1 MAHLEITP
9 RKHYRSTLGTRVD
22 ARLPILGLHNRISA
36 ELEFDFHTHPRGQL
50 AYASSGIIKVYTDNG
65 CWIVPPS
72 QAVWIPG
79 EMNHSIIPE
88 VRAEIRHL
96 FIDPSCLD
104 KFPTQCSVVE
114 VSPLLREL
122 ILRVADFG
130 DNYAENSPANRIC
143 GVILDEMQAL
153 KPSLLHLPLAG
164 DRRLQRI
171 MKAMIEK
178 PEAETG
184 LSHWAEFVG
193 ASERTLSRLFHKET
207 GMSFQQWR
215 KQLLLHEAIDLL
227 GKGES
232 VLNVAL
238 ELGYSSPSAFVAM
251 FRKALGTTP
260 GQYFKEEIS

>member
-1 MAHLEITP
+1 MSYLKIPP
-9 RKHYRSTLGTRVD
+9 RKHHRSSLGTKVD
-22 ARLPILGLHNRISA
+22 ARLPILGLHNLVSA

-50 AYASSGIIKVYTDNG
+50 AYASAGIIKIFTDNG

-79 EMNHSIIPE
+79 GMNHSIVPE

-104 KFPTQCSVVE
+104 RFPEQCSVVE

-122 ILRVADFG
+122 ILKVAGFG
-130 DNYAENSPANRIC
+130 EHYAENSAASRIC
-143 GVILDEMQAL
+143 GVILDELQAL
-153 KPSLLHLPLAG
+153 KPSLLHLPLPS

-171 MKAMIEK
+171 MKKMVAK

-184 LSHWAEFVG
+184 LSYWADYVG
-193 ASERTLSRLFHKET
+193 ASERTLSRLFQKET

-251 FRKALGTTP
+251 FRRALGKTP
-260 GQYFKEEIS
+260 GQYFKDAVS